1 MSGVYP
7 NWSSST
13 TYSTGAQVS
22 YVGLIYRS
30 LQTTRNNPPSTS
42 PAFWATNSPTPGGG
56 VSNVLAG
63 NAITIT
69 GTAAAPIVN
78 NNGVVALVAGSNIT
92 LTPVA
97 PAPTTGTAYT
107 IASTSSGVQSIVA
120 GNGIAS
126 TGGVNPSLSVKA
138 GTGLTFDV
146 SGNVANTCVLT
157 VSASGGCASTGGQNP
172 EITNTG
178 IITVGAGSGIAST
191 GGQNPSL
198 SVKTGTGITI
208 DSGGNVANSGIT
220 GLTAVAGSG
229 ITFPGGQSPVYTPA
243 YTNGYTTLDSTNN
256 PPPANLTSWNG
267 TAFANYLFLQQP
279 AFLCYN
285 INDDASV
292 GGVNLQ
298 VSFLTPSYTPG
309 SYTIPPYGVPS
320 YISNLAG
327 ANLYLYLFIGG
338 GGSGQPTYTGT
349 ALTVAPGQTALLT
362 PIYYV
367 SGSGSQNTPLA
378 IISSL
383 IGSTRS
389 NNN

>member
-13 TYSTGAQVS
+13 TYSTGTQVS

-78 NNGVVALVAGSNIT
+78 NNGVVALVAGTNIT
-92 LTPVA
+92 LTPASV
-97 PAPTTGTAYT
+97 PPTTGTVYT
-107 IASTSSGVQSIVA
+107 IASTSTGVQSVGDGVGTNSSGGQNPEINIQI
-120 GNGIAS
+120 G
-126 TGGVNPSLSVKA
+126 TGLSLSAENQIQNSGILTLGTA
-138 GTGLTFDV
+138 GTGI
-146 SGNVANTCVLT
+146 
-157 VSASGGCASTGGQNP
+157 ASTGGQNP
-172 EITNTG
+172 VLTNTG
-178 IITVGAGSGIAST
+178 ILTLGTAGSGIAST
-191 GGQNPSL
+191 GGQNPVLSTSAVL
-198 SVKTGTGITI
+198 SVGAVAGTGI
-208 DSGGNVANSGIT
+208 S
-220 GLTAVAGSG
+220 
-229 ITFPGGQSPVYTPA
+229 FPGGQSPVYTPA
-243 YTNGYTTLDSTNN
+243 YTNGYTTLDSTDN
-256 PPPANLTSWNG
+256 PPSSSLTVWNG
-267 TAFANYLFLQQP
+267 AAYANYLFLQQP

-285 INDDASV
+285 INDNASV

-298 VSFLTPSYTPG
+298 VSFLTPSYSPG

-320 YISNLAG
+320 YISNIAG

-349 ALTVAPGQTALLT
+349 SLTVAPGQTALLT
-362 PIYYV
+362 PIFYV